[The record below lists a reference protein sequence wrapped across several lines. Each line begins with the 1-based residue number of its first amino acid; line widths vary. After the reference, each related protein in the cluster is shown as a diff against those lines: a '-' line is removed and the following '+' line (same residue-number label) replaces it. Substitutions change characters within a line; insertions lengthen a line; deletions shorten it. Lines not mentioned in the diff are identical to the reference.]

1 MINLKPYR
9 DKPKSLGD
17 LLNYAAMID
26 PATLLNKDGSLTT
39 GYSYSSSDLSS
50 APLYERNSLA
60 IKMNRVLSQFGSN
73 WTIHIDSFRTRVSDY
88 PKKEESHFK
97 DPITQQIDNNRR
109 DYFKNQGNLY
119 ETHFTLFLTYIPPSK
134 VKSALLSI
142 SSEKNQE
149 SKFDTHIKYFYEK
162 LAEFENIF
170 TSFFKIKRLENYTHE
185 DNYKKKSIYSPTLS
199 IINHYIT
206 GKNHPIKL
214 PPIPMYLDSI
224 IGAKPFIGGLEPKIG
239 DKYIKIVAID
249 GFPMESTPN
258 ILNNLNLM
266 DFEYRF
272 SNRFIYLDS
281 NEALSLLNKER
292 RKWNQQTTSLWQQL
306 FNIQT
311 NKIDKYATEM
321 VEQIDSATA
330 DQKSNIVTFGY
341 YTANIIILD
350 ENQNRLQ
357 QKVNLVIQN
366 IENLGFGA
374 RVENFNTIEAWLGT
388 FPSHSIQN
396 LRKQMISTLNL
407 SHFIPTSNIWTGDR
421 YNPSD
426 KFPKNSPPLL
436 YTVSD
441 GNVPFR
447 LNLHIKDVGHTLI
460 FGPTG
465 AGKSTLIALLVAQ
478 FHRYKNAK
486 IFAFDKGNSL
496 FALTK
501 ATGGK
506 HYEILSE
513 EKELSFAP
521 LANLQTTA
529 NRVWAEDWIE
539 MICELQGVNVSP
551 QQKTKIREALNTHI
565 DTNSKTLTEFIA
577 QIQDDD
583 ISEALSFYSSKG
595 SIEILDGDRDNITF
609 ATLSTF
615 ELNRLMQ
622 LGDKVVIPILLY
634 LFHRIEQS
642 LDGSPS
648 AIFIDEA
655 WVVLGHPVFRDKI
668 KEWLKVLR
676 KYNCAVILST
686 QSLSDATNSGILDI
700 LQESCPTKIFLPNS
714 KAFQKGTENSV
725 LGPYDFYRAFGLN
738 DQEIEIIYSSI
749 PKREYYYSSPN
760 GTRKFNLV
768 FDDFTL
774 AFCGA
779 SSIDDVTH
787 IKKLIKED
795 KSKWIERWIEYKT
808 DKKRE

>member
-1 MINLKPYR
+1 MLNLKAYR

-17 LLNYAAMID
+17 LLNYAGMID
-26 PATLLNKDGSLTT
+26 SAILLNKDGSLTT
-39 GYSYSSSDLSS
+39 GYTYITSDLSS
-50 APLYERNSLA
+50 APLYERNALTQR
-60 IKMNRVLSQFGSN
+60 MNRVLSQFGSN
-73 WTIHIDSFRTRVSDY
+73 WTIHIDSFRIKVNNY
-88 PKKEESHFK
+88 PKEEESYFK
-97 DPITQQIDNNRR
+97 EPITKKIDQNRR
-109 DYFKNQGNLY
+109 EFFEKQGNLY
-119 ETHFTLFLTYIPPSK
+119 ETQFTLFLTYIPPSK
-134 VKSALLSI
+134 VKATLLSI
-142 SSEKNQE
+142 SGDKKENE
-149 SKFDTHIKYFYEK
+149 FETYIKYFKEK
-162 LAEFENIF
+162 LAEFENVF
-170 TSFFKIKRLENYTHE
+170 TSFFKLTKLSNYYQENNFKDSYI
-185 DNYKKKSIYSPTLS
+185 NSPPLS
-199 IINHYIT
+199 IINYFIT

-214 PPIPMYLDSI
+214 PLVPMYLDSI
-224 IGAKPFIGGLEPKIG
+224 IGAKPLIGGLEPKIG

-249 GFPMESTPN
+249 GFPIESSPN

-272 SNRFIYLDS
+272 SNRFIYLDQ
-281 NEALSLLNKER
+281 NEALSLLDRER
-292 RKWNQQTTSLWQQL
+292 RKWNQQTTSLWEQL

-311 NKIDKYATEM
+311 NKIDKYAIEM
-321 VEQIDSATA
+321 VEQIDSAVA
-330 DQKSNIVTFGY
+330 DQKSNMVSFGY
-341 YTANIIILD
+341 YSANIVILD
-350 ENQNRLQ
+350 ENQERLH
-357 QKVNLVIQN
+357 QKVNLTIQN

-388 FPSHSIQN
+388 LPSHSIQN

-407 SHFIPTSNIWTGDR
+407 AHFIPTSNIWMGDR

-426 KFPKNSPPLL
+426 KFPIKSPPLL
-436 YTVSD
+436 HTVSD
-441 GNVPFR
+441 GQVPFR
-447 LNLHIKDVGHTLI
+447 LNLHVGDVGHTLI

-478 FHRYKNAK
+478 FHRYRDAK

-513 EKELSFAP
+513 EKELFFAP

-529 NRVWAEDWIE
+529 DRVWAEDWIE
-539 MICELQGVNVSP
+539 MICELQG
-551 QQKTKIREALNTHI
+551 QKVMPEQKRKIREALNTHI
-565 DTNSKTLTEFIA
+565 DTNSKTITEFVA

-595 SIEILDGDRDNITF
+595 SIEILDGDRDNLTF
-609 ATLSTF
+609 ATFSTF
-615 ELNRLMQ
+615 ELHQLMQ

-634 LFHRIEQS
+634 LFHKIEQL

-714 KAFQKGTENSV
+714 KAFQKGTDNTT

-738 DQEIEIIYSSI
+738 DQEIEIIYSAV

-760 GTRKFNLV
+760 GTRKFNLLL
-768 FDDFTL
+768 DDFSL
-774 AFCGA
+774 AFCGV
-779 SSIDDVTH
+779 SSIEEVLQ
-787 IKKLIKED
+787 IKKLIKND
-795 KSKWIERWIEYKT
+795 SSTWVSKWIKYKT
-808 DKKRE
+808 NKLV

>member
-1 MINLKPYR
+1 MINLKTYR

-17 LLNYAAMID
+17 LLNYATMLD

-39 GYSYSSSDLSS
+39 GYSYISSDLSS
-50 APLYERNSLA
+50 APLYERNALTNR
-60 IKMNRVLSQFGSN
+60 MNRVLSQFGSN
-73 WTIHIDSFRTRVSDY
+73 WTIHIDSFRTKVNNY
-88 PKKEESHFK
+88 PKEEESFFK
-97 DPITQQIDNNRR
+97 DPITKQIDDNRR

-119 ETHFTLFLTYIPPSK
+119 ETQFTLFLTYIPPSK
-134 VKSALLSI
+134 VKSLLLSM
-142 SSEKNQE
+142 STDNKETE
-149 SKFDTHIKYFYEK
+149 FETHINYFYK
-162 LAEFENIF
+162 KIAEFENIF
-170 TSFFKIKRLENYTHE
+170 TSFFKINRLENYIKE
-185 DNYKKKSIYSPTLS
+185 NSYKEKSIYSPILS
-199 IINHYIT
+199 TINYYIT
-206 GKNHPIKL
+206 GKKHPIKL
-214 PPIPMYLDSI
+214 PSVPMYLDSV
-224 IGAKPFIGGLEPKIG
+224 IGAKPLIGGLEPKIG
-239 DKYIKIVAID
+239 DKFIKIVSID
-249 GFPMESTPN
+249 GFPMESSPN

-272 SNRFIYLDS
+272 SNRFIYLDQ
-281 NEALSLLNKER
+281 NEALSLLDKER

-306 FNIQT
+306 FNIQI

-330 DQKSNIVTFGY
+330 DQKSNIVSFGY
-341 YTANIIILD
+341 YSANIIILD
-350 ENQNRLQ
+350 KDQEKLH
-357 QKVNLVIQN
+357 QKVDIVIQN
-366 IENLGFGA
+366 IESLGFGA
-374 RVENFNTIEAWLGT
+374 RVETFNALEAWLGT
-388 FPSHSIQN
+388 LPSHSIEN

-407 SHFIPTSNIWTGDR
+407 AHFIPTSNIWTGDK
-421 YNPSD
+421 YCPSD
-426 KFPKNSPPLL
+426 KFPIKSPPLL
-436 YTVSD
+436 YTISD
-441 GNVPFR
+441 GHVPFR
-447 LNLHIKDVGHTLI
+447 LNLHVEDVGHTLI

-478 FHRYKNAK
+478 FHRYRNAK

-506 HYEILSE
+506 HYEILSDSE
-513 EKELSFAP
+513 QLSFAP
-521 LANLQTTA
+521 LANLKTTVD
-529 NRVWAEDWIE
+529 RVWAEDWIE
-539 MICELQGVNVSP
+539 IICQLQGQTVMP
-551 QQKTKIREALNTHI
+551 EQKRKIREALDTHI
-565 DTNSKTLTEFIA
+565 ETNSKTLTEFIA
-577 QIQDDD
+577 QIQDAD

-595 SIEILDGDRDNITF
+595 SIDILDGDTDNITF

-615 ELNRLMQ
+615 ELNELMQ

-634 LFHRIEQS
+634 LFHKIEQS

-676 KYNCAVILST
+676 KYNCAVVLST

-714 KAFQKGTENSV
+714 KAFQKGTDNTI
-725 LGPYDFYRAFGLN
+725 LGPYDFYKAFGLN
-738 DQEIEIIYSSI
+738 DQEIEIIYSAI

-774 AFCGA
+774 AFCGV
-779 SSIDDVTH
+779 SSIEDVIH
-787 IKKLIKED
+787 IKKLILED
-795 KSKWIERWIEYKT
+795 NSTWISKWIRYRT
-808 DKKRE
+808 N